1 MRRLLTIGY
10 EGTVIDEF
18 VETLK
23 RAGVTVLADV
33 RAVALSRKPGFSKT
47 RLRERL
53 ESEGIRYVHYIDLGD
68 PKPGRE
74 AAREGRMNAF
84 RSIYGEHLSTD
95 AAQNALDALVKIAHN
110 DVVCLLCFE
119 RDPSTC
125 HRSIVADAL
134 RERSGTRVEH
144 LFGGGRT
151 LGSGK
156 HSGGSRRDPRES
168 AAAA

>member
-10 EGTVIDEF
+10 EGTTIDAF
-18 VETLK
+18 VDTLK
-23 RAGVTVLADV
+23 AAGVTVLADV

-47 RLRERL
+47 RLKERM
-53 ESEGIRYVHYIDLGD
+53 ESEGIRYVHFIDLGD

-84 RSIYGEHLSTD
+84 RAIYGDHLSTD
-95 AAQNALDALVKIAHN
+95 AAQEALDALDHIAHN
-110 DVVCLLCFE
+110 EQVCLLCFE

-134 RERSGTRVEH
+134 RDRSDARVEH
-144 LFGGGRT
+144 LFGGGRAV
-151 LGSGK
+151 GSGK
-156 HSGGSRRDPRES
+156 DTRGPRRDPREG